1 VSCPRSLS
9 RPVGAQPDVLP
20 GLAPPEFG
28 LHRQWHLRVDHDRA
42 RAEHI
47 LVTGLVTAVSLQRVE
62 ANIGWLQPLSSVK
75 AEVIA

>member
-1 VSCPRSLS
+1 MSCPRSL
-9 RPVGAQPDVLP
+9 RWPVGVQPDAPP
-20 GLAPPEFG
+20 GLAPPEFR
-28 LHRQWHLRVDHDRA
+28 LHRPWHLRVDHDRA
-42 RAEHI
+42 RAEHT

>member
-9 RPVGAQPDVLP
+9 GPVGAQPDVLP
-20 GLAPPEFG
+20 GLAPPEFR
-28 LHRQWHLRVDHDRA
+28 LHCPWHLRVDHDGA
-42 RAEHI
+42 RAEHV
-47 LVTGLVTAVSLQRVE
+47 LATGLVTAVSLQRVE